1 MFKNDGQTNS
11 EKPPHTTLNQ
21 IVQPMY
27 KFESNGDVFNYTEK
41 KERKDPVRREHEITV
56 QERETGHQKRKSLL
70 IEAYQTDSP
79 GPSLSSFCQHHRK
92 GHLP

>member
-1 MFKNDGQTNS
+1 
-11 EKPPHTTLNQ
+11 
-21 IVQPMY
+21 MY

-41 KERKDPVRREHEITV
+41 KERKDPVRCEHEITV

-79 GPSLSSFCQHHRK
+79 GPHSHPSVSITAKVTYRN
-92 GHLP
+92 